1 MDKLYVF
8 AVGGTGARVLKSL
21 VMLLASGVKIDAK
34 MVVPIIMDPH
44 VDNEDVK
51 RTIELIRAYNAI
63 NRTLG
68 PDNQGFFSTPL
79 KTLKQLHKGDSSTDN
94 VVFELN
100 DIDQQKFSDYIGYS
114 ELGPSDKAMVDLLF
128 SGELQRPGQKIN
140 KRDTNMDEGF
150 YGNPDLGS
158 VVLNQF
164 AETEDYEAF
173 ASTYNE
179 GDRVMIISS
188 IFGGTGAAGLPVI
201 LNNIRNAM
209 DSGHQNG
216 AVLSNAIVGTMI
228 VLPYFS
234 IQNDE
239 NSSIKNGDFYVKTRS
254 ALSYYYENV
263 SKQSL
268 NKINATYYI
277 SDHGGTDAAY
287 PNDPGSGGQKNKAHF
302 TEFAA
307 ATGIVDFCRLEGMQS
322 RNAKASGKVFFREF
336 GIEDDQ
342 RSVGVTHLGTETR
355 KSIAVALCQF
365 KLLQV
370 FVDKQLKETIGRQV
384 WGTFGRTRIN
394 SSFLDDEVM
403 QIHLTD
409 FLTHYT
415 DWEQE
420 ISSNARGLHFFS
432 NSVDLSKLFRG
443 IEPLKGPLGM
453 KKDVNLFHVD
463 HEMNVASANEFP
475 NAAEKFFNI
484 IHQATREVLR
494 KNYAVFE
501 NVIN

>member
-1 MDKLYVF
+1 MNKLYVF

-21 VMLLASGVKIDAK
+21 IMLMASGAKLNAK
-34 MVVPIIMDPH
+34 MIVPIIMDPH
-44 VDNEDVK
+44 ADNEDVK
-51 RTIELIRAYNAI
+51 RTIECIRAYNAI

-68 PDNQGFFSTPL
+68 PDNEGFFRTPV
-79 KTLKQLHKGDSSTDN
+79 KTLKELHKGDSSTDN

-100 DIDQQKFSDYIGYS
+100 DVDQQRFSDYIDYPA
-114 ELGPSDKAMVDLLF
+114 LGPADQAMIDLLF
-128 SGELQRPGQKIN
+128 SGELQKPGHVIS

-164 AETEDYEAF
+164 AETEDYDAF
-173 ASTYNE
+173 ASTYNQ

-209 DSGHQNG
+209 TSGHQNG

-263 SKQSL
+263 SKQQL

-287 PNDPGSGGQKNKAHF
+287 PNDPGAGGQKNKAHF

-307 ATGIVDFCRLEGMQS
+307 ATGIVDFCGLDGMQTT
-322 RNAKASGKVFFREF
+322 NAKATGNVYFREF

-342 RSVGVTHLGTETR
+342 RSVGISHLGTNTKKE
-355 KSIAVALCQF
+355 IAVDLCQF
-365 KLLQV
+365 KLLQLY
-370 FVDKQLKETIGRQV
+370 VDNQLANTVGKQV
-384 WGTFGRTRIN
+384 WGTFGKTRIN
-394 SSFLDDEVM
+394 SSFLDGELM
-403 QIHLTD
+403 QVHLRD
-409 FLTHYT
+409 FLKHYT
-415 DWEQE
+415 DWEEE
-420 ISSNARGLHFFS
+420 ISSNARGLKLFADTS
-432 NSVDLSKLFRG
+432 DLSNIFRG
-443 IEPLKGPLGM
+443 IEPLKGVMG
-453 KKDVNLFHVD
+453 KKDIGLYDID
-463 HEMNVASANEFP
+463 HEMNVASSGEFP
-475 NAAEKFFNI
+475 NAEEKFFSI
-484 IHQATREVLR
+484 IHQATRKVLK

-501 NVIN
+501 NII